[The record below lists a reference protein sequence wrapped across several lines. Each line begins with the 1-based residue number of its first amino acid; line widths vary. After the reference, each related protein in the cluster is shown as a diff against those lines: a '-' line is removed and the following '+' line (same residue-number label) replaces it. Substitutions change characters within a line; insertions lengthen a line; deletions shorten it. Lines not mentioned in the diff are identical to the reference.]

1 MDKTAKRFLKYLTN
15 KFGIV
20 IISRNPKLDLLNPL
34 SYVEMNDFLQDT
46 FKGLVIQSVGQSYKD
61 RIINQWLLLD
71 DDTQDINSTSF
82 DAKKR
87 EKYT

>member
-1 MDKTAKRFLKYLTN
+1 M
-15 KFGIV
+15 
-20 IISRNPKLDLLNPL
+20 LNPL